1 MGSIPILVK
10 KLTGHLKRTVL
21 ASLCAATVLG
31 MVGVPGASART
42 SSPTSATYVVK
53 PGEWLSRIASK
64 NGVKFAD
71 LLAVNGFSMSTVI
84 HPGQTIK
91 LPTATSSTGTS
102 RGSSRPSS
110 VAVGGSYTVKS
121 GDFFSRIASKN
132 GVKVSD
138 LLAVNGFSMSTVIH
152 PGQTIKL
159 PVSGS
164 KGSSTGASRVSSRPS
179 SVAVGGSYTVKSG
192 DFFSR
197 IASKNGVKVS
207 DLLAVNGFSM
217 STVIHPG
224 QTIKLPASGSTG
236 TSSSSSSVSS
246 SSASPAPILSA
257 SAIKLIKVVEFAKA
271 QEGKPYLFGAVGPD
285 AYDCSGLV
293 RAAYRQVGISL
304 PHSSYW
310 QSFRGTAVD
319 WRSETILPGDLV
331 FTFSSANPTQIS
343 HVGIAISDSQWI
355 EAPYT
360 GANVRITRMP
370 SDTRIQE
377 VRRIIAD

>member
-1 MGSIPILVK
+1 MGSIPIPVK

-42 SSPTSATYVVK
+42 SNPTSATYVVK

-64 NGVKFAD
+64 NGVKLAD
-71 LLAVNGFSMSTVI
+71 LLAVNGFERTTVI

-91 LPTATSSTGTS
+91 LPTTASST
-102 RGSSRPSS
+102 
-110 VAVGGSYTVKS
+110 
-121 GDFFSRIASKN
+121 
-132 GVKVSD
+132 
-138 LLAVNGFSMSTVIH
+138 
-152 PGQTIKL
+152 
-159 PVSGS
+159 
-164 KGSSTGASRVSSRPS
+164 SSTGASRVSSRPS

-197 IASKNGVKVS
+197 IASRNGVKVS

-224 QTIKLPASGSTG
+224 QTIKLPASGSTS
-236 TSSSSSSVSS
+236 TSSSSLSS
-246 SSASPAPILSA
+246 SSPAPALSA

-271 QEGKPYLFGAVGPD
+271 QVGKPYLFGAVGPD

-293 RAAYRQVGISL
+293 RAAYRQAGISL

>member
-102 RGSSRPSS
+102 RG
-110 VAVGGSYTVKS
+110 
-121 GDFFSRIASKN
+121 
-132 GVKVSD
+132 
-138 LLAVNGFSMSTVIH
+138 
-152 PGQTIKL
+152 
-159 PVSGS
+159 
-164 KGSSTGASRVSSRPS
+164 SSRPS